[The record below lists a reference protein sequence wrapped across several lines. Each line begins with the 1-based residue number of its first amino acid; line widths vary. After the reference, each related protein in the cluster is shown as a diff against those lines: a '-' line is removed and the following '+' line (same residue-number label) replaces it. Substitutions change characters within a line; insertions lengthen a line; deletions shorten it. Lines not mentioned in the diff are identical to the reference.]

1 MLPYWM
7 NLMLPKKKDGDDKAA
22 HQDLEQKRMHSR
34 AYKAARTK
42 AIRDGKS
49 EVDLYLTSL

>member
-7 NLMLPKKKDGDDKAA
+7 NLVMEAKKKNGEDKKPNQGA
-22 HQDLEQKRMHSR
+22 ERKRIHSR
-34 AYKAARTK
+34 AYHGART

>member
-1 MLPYWM
+1 MM
-7 NLMLPKKKDGDDKAA
+7 EPKKKNGEDKKPNQGA
-22 HQDLEQKRMHSR
+22 ERKRIHSR
-34 AYKAARTK
+34 AYHGART

>member
-1 MLPYWM
+1 MKPT
-7 NLMLPKKKDGDDKAA
+7 KKNGEDKKPN
-22 HQDLEQKRMHSR
+22 QDLEQKRIHSR